1 MKALLNEQCKETE
14 ENSRMG
20 KTRDIFNKI
29 GDTKGTFHTK
39 IGSVKDKNSKYIT
52 EVEEVKKRWTFLQRR
67 HTDG

>member
-1 MKALLNEQCKETE
+1 
-14 ENSRMG
+14 MG